1 MRGGNRFVNNGNCM
15 STESS
20 TDPLAIDENRHFRTD
35 HLNEDLGVRTIRG
48 GALTL
53 TVQMLKFALSTAVTI
68 VVARLLMP
76 QDYGFVG
83 MVMVL
88 VNFLTMFQYLG
99 LPNATVKWRELT
111 HAQVSNLFWV
121 NVGLSSAIALVVLAG
136 SPLLARFYKQP
147 NLVGIAA
154 GYALVVFLTGLSI
167 QHLAILQRQMRFV
180 ALAVID
186 VAALAIGLAVTIIAA
201 WKGAGYWAL
210 VLNQLLFA
218 SVTIV
223 GAWAACSWRPRLPSR
238 STGVR
243 SMISYGGNLT
253 GYNFTTFFAQNI
265 DNALIGKFWGPYSL
279 GIYSKAYQMLLTPIG
294 QVTTPLWTV
303 AVPTLS
309 RLADL
314 PERYRA
320 AYLKIVEK
328 IAILTMPAVVCGIA
342 TSDWLILLLLGPKW
356 NEAARVFMFLGIA
369 AIFQPISRTG
379 LWLFMTQGRSREM
392 FKWGI
397 IGSSISVVSILVGLP
412 WGATGVA
419 AAYAITDLCLTTPLL
434 FWYVGRRGPVSMSD
448 VYRTVAPGLLAAA
461 GSLIVLLAA
470 RPWIEI
476 SGSLITRLLLASLIT
491 LATSASVLVAMPAGR
506 LAIQSLKEMLL
517 LLLKAKSDFRAQ
529 TITK

>member
-1 MRGGNRFVNNGNCM
+1 M
-15 STESS
+15 STEPAKIE
-20 TDPLAIDENRHFRTD
+20 TVAVDENRHFRTD
-35 HLNEDLGVRTIRG
+35 HLNEDLGGRTIRG

-53 TVQMLKFALSTAVTI
+53 TVQLLKFALSTAVTI

-99 LPNATVKWRELT
+99 LPNATVKWRDLT

-121 NVGLSSAIALVVLAG
+121 NVGLSSAIALVVVAC
-136 SPLLARFYKQP
+136 SPLLARFYQQP
-147 NLVGIAA
+147 NLIGIAA

-167 QHLAILQRQMRFV
+167 QHLALLQRQMRFV
-180 ALAVID
+180 LLAVID
-186 VAALAIGLAVTIIAA
+186 VAALAIGLTVTIIAA

-210 VLNQLLFA
+210 VLNQILFA
-218 SVTIV
+218 SVTMV
-223 GAWAACSWRPRLPSR
+223 GAWVACSWRPRLPSR
-238 STGVR
+238 NTGVR
-243 SMISYGGNLT
+243 TMISYGGNLT
-253 GYNFTTFFAQNI
+253 GYNLTTFFAQNL
-265 DNALIGKFWGPYSL
+265 DNALIGKVWGAHQL

-309 RLADL
+309 RLADF

-328 IAILTMPAVVCGIA
+328 IAMLTMPAVVCGIA
-342 TSDWLILLLLGPKW
+342 TSDWLVLLLLGKQW
-356 NEAARVFMFLGIA
+356 NDAARVFMFLGIA

-392 FKWGI
+392 FTWGI
-397 IGSSISVVSILVGLP
+397 MGSSISVVSILAGLR

-419 AAYAITDLCLTTPLL
+419 AAYAVTDLCVTTPLL

-448 VYRTVAPGLLAAA
+448 VYRTVAPSVLAAA
-461 GSLIVLLAA
+461 ASLVVLVVA

-476 SGSLITRLLLASLIT
+476 SGSLIARMLLATLIT
-491 LATSASVLVAMPAGR
+491 LVTSATVLVAMPAGR
-506 LAIQSLKEMLL
+506 LAIQSLKETLL
-517 LLLKAKSDFRAQ
+517 LLLKAKTGFRAQ
-529 TITK
+529 TLTK

>member
-1 MRGGNRFVNNGNCM
+1 ML
-15 STESS
+15 TEPAKIESV
-20 TDPLAIDENRHFRTD
+20 AVDENRHFRTD
-35 HLNEDLGVRTIRG
+35 HLNENLGARTIRG

-53 TVQMLKFALSTAVTI
+53 TVQLLKFALSTAVTI

-88 VNFLTMFQYLG
+88 VNLLTMFQYLG
-99 LPNATVKWRELT
+99 LPNATVKWRDLT
-111 HAQVSNLFWV
+111 HVQVSNLFWV
-121 NVGLSSAIALVVLAG
+121 NVGLSSAIALVVVAC
-136 SPLLARFYKQP
+136 SPLLAKFYNQP
-147 NLVGIAA
+147 NLIGIAA

-180 ALAVID
+180 ALSVID
-186 VAALAIGLAVTIIAA
+186 VAALSIGLAVTIIAA

-210 VLNQLLFA
+210 VLNQLVFA
-218 SVTIV
+218 LITMV
-223 GAWAACSWRPRLPSR
+223 GAWVACRWRPRLPSR
-238 STGVR
+238 NTGVR

-253 GYNFTTFFAQNI
+253 GYNLTTFFAQNL
-265 DNALIGKFWGPYSL
+265 DNALIGKVWGAHQL

-309 RLADL
+309 RLADF

-320 AYLKIVEK
+320 AYLKIIEK
-328 IAILTMPAVVCGIA
+328 IAMLTMPAVVCGIA
-342 TSDWLILLLLGPKW
+342 TSDWLILLLLGQQW
-356 NEAARVFMFLGIA
+356 NDAARVFMLLGIA

-397 IGSSISVVSILVGLP
+397 IGSSISVVSILVGLR

-419 AAYAITDLCLTTPLL
+419 ASYAITDLCLTTPLM
-434 FWYVGRRGPVSMSD
+434 FWYIGRRGPVSMSD
-448 VYRTVAPGLLAAA
+448 VYRTVAPSLFAAA
-461 GSLIVLLAA
+461 ASLVVLMML
-470 RPWIEI
+470 RPWIELF
-476 SGSLITRLLLASLIT
+476 GSLITRLFLASLIT
-491 LATSASVLVAMPAGR
+491 LAMSATVLVIMPTGR
-506 LAIQSLKEMLL
+506 LAIQSLKETLL
-517 LLLKAKSDFRAQ
+517 LLLKTKSDFRAQ
-529 TITK
+529 TTAK